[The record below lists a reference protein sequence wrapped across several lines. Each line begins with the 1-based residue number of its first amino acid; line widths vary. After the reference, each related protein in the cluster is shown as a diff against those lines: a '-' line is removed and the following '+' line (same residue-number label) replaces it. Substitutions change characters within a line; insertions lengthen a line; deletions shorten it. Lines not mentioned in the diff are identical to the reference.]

1 MAPEVL
7 TMRNK
12 QARIPNIASIHTY
25 SGSPVHKILEPRFDG
40 TVTRLVVTGE
50 ENIQDRMEAEA
61 PMTDI
66 NYMLH
71 RLSLGDQ
78 SVLCSRRPMYGDFT
92 GLPSDP
98 IEALNLVHQSEYA
111 FSLLSAEDKRKY
123 NNDWKQWFADL
134 LSQKNVSRETLPLDP
149 KPEFSKEGVE
159 AGVTESSS
167 SVG

>member
-1 MAPEVL
+1 
-7 TMRNK
+7 MRNK
-12 QARIPNIASIHTY
+12 SARIPNIDSIHTF
-25 SGSPVHKILEPRFDG
+25 SGSPVHPILEPRFDG
-40 TVTRLVVTGE
+40 SVTRLVVTGE

-78 SVLCSRRPMYGDFT
+78 SVLSSRRPMYGDFT

-111 FSLLSAEDKRKY
+111 FSQLSADDKLKY

-134 LSQKNVSRETLPLDP
+134 LSNKKDVSD
-149 KPEFSKEGVE
+149 KASPEPVE
-159 AGVTESSS
+159 EKGDKGDEADVTESSAS
-167 SVG
+167 AS

>member
-1 MAPEVL
+1 
-7 TMRNK
+7 MRNK
-12 QARIPNIASIHTY
+12 QARIPNIASIHTF

-78 SVLCSRRPMYGDFT
+78 SVLSSRRPMYGDFT

-111 FSLLSAEDKRKY
+111 FSLLSVEDKRKY

-134 LSQKNVSRETLPLDP
+134 LSQKNGPREILPSVE
-149 KPEFSKEGVE
+149 KPVLEKNGGDADV
-159 AGVTESSS
+159 AESPA

>member
-1 MAPEVL
+1 
-7 TMRNK
+7 MRNK
-12 QARIPNIASIHTY
+12 QAHIPNISSIHTY
-25 SGSPVHKILEPRFDG
+25 SGSPIHKILEPRFDG
-40 TVTRLVVTGE
+40 SVTRLVVTGE

-61 PMTDI
+61 PLTDI

-78 SVLCSRRPMYGDFT
+78 SVLSSRRPMYGDFT

-111 FSLLSAEDKRKY
+111 FSQLPVEDKVKY

-134 LSQKNVSRETLPLDP
+134 LSHKNVSRETLPLDS
-149 KPEFSKEGVE
+149 KPVLEKKGVD
-159 AGVTESSS
+159 AGATESTASA
-167 SVG
+167 G